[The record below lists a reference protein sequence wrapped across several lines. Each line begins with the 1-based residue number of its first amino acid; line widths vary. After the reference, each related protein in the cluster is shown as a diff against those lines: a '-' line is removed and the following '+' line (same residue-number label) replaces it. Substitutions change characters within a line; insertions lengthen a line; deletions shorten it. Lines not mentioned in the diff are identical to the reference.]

1 MGTVLAFYTHPERSM
16 IYPSPKKRNPRVRA
30 LHSTKHKLPCLT
42 GCFGCRST
50 LRGLA
55 ISRPGHQIHSIDVG
69 HFDGF
74 LSWWVVGIYELTS
87 KSCKIITKYSQ
98 IIMKSLTQH
107 VSFQR
112 AWRLD
117 GLSLHSAIH
126 RSICVGVHRDPF
138 HSCFCFSRKEHLIN
152 VLNVSKCQ
160 NVPSLSF
167 NHFFAENF

>member
-30 LHSTKHKLPCLT
+30 LQSTKRKLPCLT

-112 AWRLD
+112 AWRLESSFCD
-117 GLSLHSAIH
+117 PQIHLLDVYLHN
-126 RSICVGVHRDPF
+126 CVGVHRDPF

-152 VLNVSKCQ
+152 VLNVSKCI
-160 NVPSLSF
+160 
-167 NHFFAENF
+167 

>member
-30 LHSTKHKLPCLT
+30 LHSTKRKLPCLT

-74 LSWWVVGIYELTS
+74 LSWWVVGIYKLTS
-87 KSCKIITKYSQ
+87 KSSKIITKYSQ

-107 VSFQR
+107 VSLTQGLT
-112 AWRLD
+112 AWVFILRSTDPCL
-117 GLSLHSAIH
+117 GCVLAQLRWCPQ
-126 RSICVGVHRDPF
+126 RSIPF
-138 HSCFCFSRKEHLIN
+138 LLLFFSKRTSN
-152 VLNVSKCQ
+152 
-160 NVPSLSF
+160 
-167 NHFFAENF
+167 

>member
-1 MGTVLAFYTHPERSM
+1 VGTVLAFYTHPERS
-16 IYPSPKKRNPRVRA
+16 IHLRKKRNPRVRA
-30 LHSTKHKLPCLT
+30 LHSTKRKLPCLT

-74 LSWWVVGIYELTS
+74 LSWWVIGIYELTS

-107 VSFQR
+107 VSFG
-112 AWRLD
+112 LD

-126 RSICVGVHRDPF
+126 RSMSWMCTCTTALVSTEI
-138 HSCFCFSRKEHLIN
+138 HSIPAFVFLEKNI
-152 VLNVSKCQ
+152 
-160 NVPSLSF
+160 
-167 NHFFAENF
+167 